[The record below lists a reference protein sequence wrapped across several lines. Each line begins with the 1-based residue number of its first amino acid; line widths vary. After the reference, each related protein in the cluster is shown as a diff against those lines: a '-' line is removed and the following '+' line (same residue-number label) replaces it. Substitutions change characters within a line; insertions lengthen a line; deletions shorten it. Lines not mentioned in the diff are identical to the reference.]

1 MEKAA
6 NIATVLQAIIVAV
19 SVLFIWLQL
28 RSQTKLAKVA
38 NTQALVE
45 ISSPFNLEL
54 IKNPDMAALWVNGSG
69 DYEKF
74 DDVRKYQYRSLL
86 IWWLIFHENIF
97 FQKQKRL
104 LDETIYACWDHD
116 LQSFVKEQH
125 LELRWEDLKSGFQD
139 GFVKHVE
146 ELFEK

>member
-74 DDVRKYQYRSLL
+74 NDVRKYQYRSLL

-104 LDETIYACWDHD
+104 LDETIYTCWDHD
-116 LQSFVKEQH
+116 LQCFVKEQH